1 MDKMWWDKTTFARM
15 EKNERPKRS
24 RSEQLDKWSRSII
37 ALVIGV
43 IAGALVM
50 SVGLPT
56 LGANLPKILI
66 AFLALVIATGLLVF
80 WVVARKE
87 RVLKRVFGVNDTDL
101 SEFNRTARA
110 LLDSAMARDVEES
123 KKYLEIL
130 VRRGTAWYAWVSFR
144 RWSVVV
150 FQSLFVALGGLLGT
164 ILLYNQNK
172 LLTQQNELM
181 RQQSKRLDQQTYLQE
196 AERRSSLNFL
206 MGNMLDALDEELRSD
221 VGQPGVRDISPQLI
235 GRIISLSNSLRP
247 YRYLDGDSLVARE
260 LSPERGQL
268 LLSIIH
274 SEIDR
279 GSLRRVYRSADFSF
293 ADLRDAVLSG
303 EYLAGINLSS
313 ANLNGATLDEINLS
327 NANLSNAEMNGVIMP
342 RAALRGSRFR
352 QTLMHDA
359 NLSFADLSG
368 ANFSGADLTRS
379 KLNGANL
386 SGAHFSKTLL
396 QKSDWTGA
404 TLARAMLSSALLDS
418 VTVGEANW
426 LTLLDGLRQ
435 DSVRGTYVLKSL
447 FRVDSVDTPLGVQ
460 YRLVR
465 R

>member
-1 MDKMWWDKTTFARM
+1 M
-15 EKNERPKRS
+15 ENNVKPKPS

-37 ALVIGV
+37 ALVIGI

-87 RVLKRVFGVNDTDL
+87 RVLKRVFGVSDTDL

-110 LLDSAMARDVEES
+110 LLDSAMARDVDGA
-123 KKYLEIL
+123 KKHLEIL

-172 LLTQQNELM
+172 LLTQQNELVK
-181 RQQSKRLDQQTYLQE
+181 QQSKRLDQQTYLQE
-196 AERRSSLNFL
+196 AERRGSLIFL
-206 MGNMLDALDEELRSD
+206 MGNMLDALNQELRSD

-235 GRIISLSNSLRP
+235 GRIIALSNSLRP
-247 YRYLDGDSLVARE
+247 YRYLDGDSLVSRE

-274 SEIDR
+274 SEIDQ

-303 EYLAGINLSS
+303 EYLAGINLSY
-313 ANLNGATLDEINLS
+313 ANLNGATLDETNFS
-327 NANLSNAEMNGVIMP
+327 DANLSNAEMNGAIMP
-342 RAALRGSRFR
+342 RAALRGSRLR
-352 QTLMHDA
+352 QTQMRGA
-359 NLSFADLSG
+359 NLSFADLSR
-368 ANFSGADLTRS
+368 ANFAGADLS
-379 KLNGANL
+379 LAKLNGANL
-386 SGAHFSKTLL
+386 SGTHFTQTQLM
-396 QKSDWTGA
+396 KSDWTGA
-404 TLARAMLSSALLDS
+404 KLSRTSLGMALIDS
-418 VTVGEANW
+418 VTVGEPNW
-426 LTLLDGLRQ
+426 LALLDNLKQ
-435 DSVRGTYVLKSL
+435 DSVRGTQLLQSR
-447 FRVDSVDTPLGVQ
+447 FRVDSAETPLGIQ
-460 YRLVR
+460 YRLVKR
-465 R
+465 